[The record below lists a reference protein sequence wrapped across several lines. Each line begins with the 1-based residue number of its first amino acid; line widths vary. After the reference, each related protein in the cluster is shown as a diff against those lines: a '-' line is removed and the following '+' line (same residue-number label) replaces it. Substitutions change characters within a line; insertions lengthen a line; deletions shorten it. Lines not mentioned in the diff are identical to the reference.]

1 MVGAYS
7 MRITQHAVVQASLRR
22 LKSMGLKVHVF
33 EESPYRAYLFIDLNS
48 VLKLIEKNIT
58 YPNKRVYFEEG
69 QIVIEVWKKE

>member
-1 MVGAYS
+1 
-7 MRITQHAVVQASLRR
+7 
-22 LKSMGLKVHVF
+22 MGLKVHVF
-33 EESPYRAYLFIDLNS
+33 EESPTRAYIFIDLNS

>member
-1 MVGAYS
+1 
-7 MRITQHAVVQASLRR
+7 
-22 LKSMGLKVHVF
+22 VHVF

-58 YPNKRVYFEEG
+58 YPNKRVYFEEE